1 MNNDP
6 TQMNPVSPSA
16 PSPIQQPVQNTSVQ
30 SPTQNQTGGTLNV
43 RNFISQAQSKGVS
56 SDDIYSYLS
65 QKGYVSGGKITDTP
79 TSQNTTTPSN
89 GFDTSVQNTIAGTSQ
104 IQQQQAGAIG
114 NDIQN
119 AAQDI
124 NAGNDAFGK
133 GDIGGGLANTGKAL
147 VQGGL
152 GTASNALQY
161 FLAPLTATI
170 GTISQNTANVAGNNK
185 TLQGIATSPV
195 ADKITAAMQA
205 VQAHIA
211 QHPVL
216 AKALVDAYTVGTAG
230 VAGEEAPDALESLGN
245 AVSDT
250 ADSVKG
256 TINDTASAVKGKVG
270 DVASSIKE
278 KVSPSLSPE
287 EQVGKIIQG
296 KTSDIPAAQ
305 RTFDA
310 LPSDTPPVAK
320 MSPSDLSSSIDTNV
334 IQKNLGEVDT
344 KFANDTTPHQ
354 MSDFEQTTGKG
365 ASAVKS
371 NYVQQAIDQL
381 KDFYT
386 KTNDAQGLSDIKSM
400 EEKANTEGL
409 TSKELNDLSKEHGLT
424 IKAFNA
430 NGEAASGLTKQAAE
444 NTRAGVKTTAR
455 NILSQSDPE
464 GAAEV
469 TRLDRETSDAIK
481 TKNLLDK
488 QVEKENVKVQ
498 KNGKESKLSK
508 AYNSKTGKVVR
519 KLGEG
524 AGVYEAGK
532 KLITGSF

>member
-230 VAGEEAPDALESLGN
+230 VAGGEAPDALESVGN

-287 EQVGKIIQG
+287 EQ
-296 KTSDIPAAQ
+296 
-305 RTFDA
+305 
-310 LPSDTPPVAK
+310 
-320 MSPSDLSSSIDTNV
+320 
-334 IQKNLGEVDT
+334 
-344 KFANDTTPHQ
+344 
-354 MSDFEQTTGKG
+354 
-365 ASAVKS
+365 
-371 NYVQQAIDQL
+371 
-381 KDFYT
+381 
-386 KTNDAQGLSDIKSM
+386 
-400 EEKANTEGL
+400 L
-409 TSKELNDLSKEHGLT
+409 TLSKLIDIT
-424 IKAFNA
+424 NSTYIKIHNHLRFN
-430 NGEAASGLTKQAAE
+430 EYIRT
-444 NTRAGVKTTAR
+444 
-455 NILSQSDPE
+455 
-464 GAAEV
+464 
-469 TRLDRETSDAIK
+469 
-481 TKNLLDK
+481 LDK
-488 QVEKENVKVQ
+488 
-498 KNGKESKLSK
+498 
-508 AYNSKTGKVVR
+508 
-519 KLGEG
+519 
-524 AGVYEAGK
+524 
-532 KLITGSF
+532 